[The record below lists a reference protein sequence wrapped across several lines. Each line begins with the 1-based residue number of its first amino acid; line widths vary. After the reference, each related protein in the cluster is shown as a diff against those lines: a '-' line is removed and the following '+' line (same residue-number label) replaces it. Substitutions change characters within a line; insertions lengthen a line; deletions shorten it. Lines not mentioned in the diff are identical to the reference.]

1 MFELSHMVWSE
12 KYRPNRVEDCIL
24 PKTTK
29 KMIQGFLKS
38 GQLPNMILS
47 GPAGTGKSTCALA
60 ICAELG
66 YEVMMINGSNEGRLI
81 DTLRTKI
88 AQFASTMSFDGA
100 RKCVI
105 IDEADFMSTE
115 SVQPALRNFID
126 EFTVNCTFIL
136 TCNFP
141 NRIMEPIHSR
151 CIDIDFAIP
160 TNESDELTKQIFKRI
175 ITILTDNNV
184 TYDKMSV
191 GKIVKKYFP
200 DFRKTLNELQRVA
213 STGVIDA
220 VSLAS
225 IESGGIDDLIQLLK
239 DKDFTNMRKWVATSP
254 NLETTALC
262 RKIYDKANTFIK
274 NDSLPQLVLTL
285 ADYQYKDCFVAD
297 KEINIAAMLTSIMME
312 CETK

>member
-38 GQLPNMILS
+38 GKLPNIILS
-47 GPAGTGKSTCALA
+47 GPAGTGKSTVALA

-105 IDEADFMSTE
+105 IDEADYMSSE

-141 NRIMEPIHSR
+141 NRLMEPLHSR
-151 CIDIDFAIP
+151 CTGIDFTIP
-160 TNESDELTKQIFKRI
+160 SNELDELTKQIFKRI

-184 TYDKMSV
+184 TYDKV
-191 GKIVKKYFP
+191 AVAKIIKKHFP
-200 DFRKTLNELQRVA
+200 DFRRTLNELQRVA

-220 VSLAS
+220 ESLAS
-225 IESGGIDDLIQLLK
+225 IESGGIEDLIKLLQ
-239 DKDFTNMRKWVATSP
+239 DKDFTNMRKWVAESP

-262 RKIYDKANTFIK
+262 RKLYNKANTFIK